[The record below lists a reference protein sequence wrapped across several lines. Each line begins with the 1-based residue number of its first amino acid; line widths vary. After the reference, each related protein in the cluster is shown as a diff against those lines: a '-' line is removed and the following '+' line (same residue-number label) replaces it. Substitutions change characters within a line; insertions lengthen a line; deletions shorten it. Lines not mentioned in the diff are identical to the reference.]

1 MGVFAESVELTGA
14 ELDAEIRST
23 ELAHRQLVARQ
34 AMLIAVAEARQV
46 HAADGHRSMAAY
58 LRATC
63 NWSGGEIAQMRKLG
77 RLFDDVALVGEA
89 LVGSHRC
96 RSGERDRAGACQ
108 PADWSPDLGDRTG
121 VGRAGRRCSACST
134 NTGAITEVR

>member
-1 MGVFAESVELTGA
+1 MSMGVFAELVELTGA

-23 ELAHRQLVARQ
+23 ELAHRRLVARQ
-34 AMLIAVAEARQV
+34 AMLIAVAQARQV

-63 NWSGGEIAQMRKLG
+63 NWSNGEVAQMRKLA

-89 LVGSHRC
+89 PVSYTHL
-96 RSGERDRAGACQ
+96 RAH
-108 PADWSPDLGDRTG
+108 
-121 VGRAGRRCSACST
+121 
-134 NTGAITEVR
+134 E

>member
-1 MGVFAESVELTGA
+1 MSMGVFAESVELSGA

-34 AMLIAVAEARQV
+34 AMWIAVAEARQV

-89 LVGSHRC
+89 LV
-96 RSGERDRAGACQ
+96 AGHI
-108 PADWSPDLGDRTG
+108 G
-121 VGRAGRRCSACST
+121 VAQASEIGRVHANRRIGHLTSVIAPVLV
-134 NTGAITEVR
+134 E